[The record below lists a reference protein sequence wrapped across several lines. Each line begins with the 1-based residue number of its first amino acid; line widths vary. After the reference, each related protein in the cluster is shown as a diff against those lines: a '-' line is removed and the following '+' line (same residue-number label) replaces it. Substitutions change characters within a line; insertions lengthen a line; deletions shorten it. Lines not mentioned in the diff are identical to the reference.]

1 MTILQPITHTRC
13 STGQIETDQI
23 KKYTGDVS
31 KYVAEIL
38 YKITSAVDKLPIKIV
53 FEYLS

>member
-23 KKYTGDVS
+23 KKYTEDVS
-31 KYVAEIL
+31 KYVAECAYSWL
-38 YKITSAVDKLPIKIV
+38 GRGHQEEGKP
-53 FEYLS
+53 